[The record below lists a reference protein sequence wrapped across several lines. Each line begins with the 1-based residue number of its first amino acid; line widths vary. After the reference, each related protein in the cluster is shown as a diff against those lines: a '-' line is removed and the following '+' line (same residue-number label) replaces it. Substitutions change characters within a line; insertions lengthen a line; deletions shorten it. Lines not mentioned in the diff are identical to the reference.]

1 MTRLLLF
8 LLVLAPALHAQDD
21 CPYFGEKA
29 ANDLA
34 TALEKASSCSAGVDK
49 LHRCMW
55 GSSADARFAS
65 VVISKCEQTFLDK
78 LSPPAHERYLEEI
91 ELCGYRESRAEGTI
105 HISEGALCAVDV
117 AADYATYHPEK
128 RNDQP
133 LRASFNC
140 AAARSPLELA
150 ICSHIPLGHADIVLS
165 RAYTGVLRTIPPKDR
180 PALIQNQKDWLAMVP
195 RKCGITTS
203 SASNDSID
211 CARSEFELRFSTLD
225 GCVPYER
232 DSQKYILPCILDSAK
247 SW

>member
-8 LLVLAPALHAQDD
+8 LLLLSPALHAQDK
-21 CPYFGEKA
+21 CQHFGAKA
-29 ANDLA
+29 ANDLD
-34 TALEKASSCSAGVDK
+34 TALEKAPSCSAAVAK
-49 LHRCMW
+49 LHACAW
-55 GSSADARFAS
+55 GSSADAQFAS
-65 VVISKCEQTFLDK
+65 VVVAKCEKSFLDK
-78 LSPPAHERYLEEI
+78 LPPPAHERYLEEI

-105 HISEGALCAVDV
+105 HISEAALCEVDI
-117 AADYATYHPEK
+117 AADYATRPEK
-128 RNDQP
+128 MSDQP
-133 LRASFNC
+133 LRASFDC
-140 AAARSPLELA
+140 AAAKAPLELA
-150 ICSHIPLGHADIVLS
+150 VCSHIPLGHADIVLS
-165 RAYTGVLRTIPPKDR
+165 RSYTGVLKTIPPKDR

-195 RKCGITTS
+195 RRCGITTS